1 MWEYGVKKF
10 SQLLDKLSDYF
21 AHRKGLLPMLGIV
34 LILLNWVMQFFP
46 GMYGFAETNTLLHF
60 GTILAVLGIMLAW
73 AL

>member
-1 MWEYGVKKF
+1 MKKF

-21 AHRKGLLPMLGIV
+21 AHRKGLLPILGIV

-60 GTILAVLGIMLAW
+60 GTILAIFGIMLAW
-73 AL
+73 VL

>member
-1 MWEYGVKKF
+1 MKKI

-34 LILLNWVMQFFP
+34 LILLNWVLQFFP
-46 GMYGFAETNTLLHF
+46 GMDGFAETNTLLHF
-60 GTILAVLGIMLAW
+60 GTILAIVGIMLAW